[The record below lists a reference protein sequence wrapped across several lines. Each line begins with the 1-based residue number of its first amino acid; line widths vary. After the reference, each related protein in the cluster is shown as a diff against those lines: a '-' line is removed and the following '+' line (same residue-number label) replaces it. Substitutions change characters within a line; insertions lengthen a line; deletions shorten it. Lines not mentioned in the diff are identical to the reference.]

1 MIIRAVTD
9 CDKEYDACG
18 NITIAVLEHDNVMI
32 LLCNECIKELVGSIK
47 EFEDTI
53 FCRNCGHWHVSSSG
67 IRYGGTCDVIA
78 AKEGKDF
85 SQIPKSSYGHIYV
98 TDHFSTC
105 KDAIDKNAELNKE

>member
-1 MIIRAVTD
+1 MIIRAVTS

-32 LLCNECIKELVGSIK
+32 LLCSECIKELVGSIK
-47 EFEDTI
+47 EFENTI
-53 FCRNCGHWHVSSSG
+53 FCRNCGHWHVSNSG

-78 AKEGKDF
+78 AKDNKDF

-98 TDHFSTC
+98 TDHFFTC
-105 KDAIDKNAELNKE
+105 KDAINKNAELNKE